1 MIILDLSHPICLF
14 LFVYAIHT
22 TLFRFYVLYLYCS
35 TPVRWLVL
43 IVVSFNYFCFG
54 AKNHLGAFFSP
65 VIPNQDFFFFAFAH
79 TKSSFFKRLNDNPGS
94 FSPHRTSFIQLFFSD
109 VSGERAKVKFLA
121 CVTRARLESR
131 HKNIRCISHCFA
143 LQFSLARS

>member
-14 LFVYAIHT
+14 LFAYTMHT
-22 TLFRFYVLYLYCS
+22 PLFRFYVLYLYCS

-43 IVVSFNYFCFG
+43 IVVSFNYFCFS
-54 AKNHLGAFFSP
+54 AKNHLGAFFSLDA
-65 VIPNQDFFFFAFAH
+65 PNQDFFFPFAH

-109 VSGERAKVKFLA
+109 VSGKRAKVKFLA

>member
-22 TLFRFYVLYLYCS
+22 PLFRFYVLYLYCS

-43 IVVSFNYFCFG
+43 IVVSFHYFCFG
-54 AKNHLGAFFSP
+54 AKNHLGAFFPP
-65 VIPNQDFFFFAFAH
+65 VAPNQDFFFFAFAH

-94 FSPHRTSFIQLFFSD
+94 FSPHRTSVIHLFF
-109 VSGERAKVKFLA
+109 LA
-121 CVTRARLESR
+121 MCQGRGQRSSSSR
-131 HKNIRCISHCFA
+131 VLLALAPRCKTLF
-143 LQFSLARS
+143 F